1 MLKEK
6 GRRTVEKFLRNHGG
20 ELGQRS
26 TLNLNVLLE
35 QV

>member
-1 MLKEK
+1 
-6 GRRTVEKFLRNHGG
+6 VEKFLKHYGND
-20 ELGQRS
+20 LGQRS